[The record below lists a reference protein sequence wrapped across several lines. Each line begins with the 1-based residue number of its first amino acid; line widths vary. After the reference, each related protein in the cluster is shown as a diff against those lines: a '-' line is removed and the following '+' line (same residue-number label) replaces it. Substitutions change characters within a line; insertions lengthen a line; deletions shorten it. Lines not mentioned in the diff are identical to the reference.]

1 MSNFF
6 SIKPIIDTKE
16 TDYSKWPRHYQT
28 HLHESTELE
37 SAFKFNFINELP
49 YSLPILKIFNIALHS
64 DLISRLSTVIPIEEK
79 LWLKSSIWQFN
90 VASSLIEIIPGFI
103 LGPPL
108 KIRFLKNPVQRD
120 YTYFLGEWLPCY
132 PLLRQTNPSKSLYF
146 SLGNLENI
154 QNLNFHLLFYG
165 D

>member
-1 MSNFF
+1 MNRYTRNNDIYRKKYYLSIHSISQLYFDNSLSSLSNF
-6 SIKPIIDTKE
+6 
-16 TDYSKWPRHYQT
+16 
-28 HLHESTELE
+28 
-37 SAFKFNFINELP
+37 
-49 YSLPILKIFNIALHS
+49 FNIALHS